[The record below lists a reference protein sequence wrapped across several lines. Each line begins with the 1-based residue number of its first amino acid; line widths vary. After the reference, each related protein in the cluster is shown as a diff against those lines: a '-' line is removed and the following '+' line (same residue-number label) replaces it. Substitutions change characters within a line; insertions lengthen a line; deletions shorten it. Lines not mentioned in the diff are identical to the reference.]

1 MVAST
6 QQIIIIGTGFAGIA
20 MAYRLKQAGL
30 HNFIILE
37 RAAQI
42 GGTWRDNYYPGAAC
56 DVASHLYSFS
66 FAPNP
71 SWSRKFSPQQ
81 EILDYLKKCANDFE
95 INKHIRFNAQ
105 VVDAKFD
112 ETEGLWSV
120 STLDGAIYR
129 TKFLI
134 RATGG
139 LSELKFPEIPG
150 LRDFKGRLFHSAHW
164 QQDAS
169 LTGLS
174 VGVIGTGASAIQIV
188 PAITP
193 EVRRLTLF
201 QRTPAWVVPRFDR
214 AYSPREKRLKAL
226 LPIWARLIRYGQYWR
241 NEAFGVAMRHPA
253 LREWSKKILVR
264 HLYSQVK
271 DPELR
276 LKLTPNYSPG
286 CKRILLSD
294 DYYPALTQ
302 SHVKVETSGIE
313 RITAGGIRTKDGQE
327 HELDALI
334 CATGFSIAEAIN
346 AFRTIGL
353 DGRDLGQIWGEE
365 PEAYRA
371 TSVSGFPNLFM
382 IVGPNSGLGHTS
394 IVLMIEAQAQYIL
407 DGINKIE
414 RNRLK
419 YVDVLPD
426 QQDAYNQELQDE
438 LAESIWIKGGCVSW
452 YNSSTGRNSTLWPG
466 TTLSFR
472 WQTRRFDIASYRQ
485 VPLDAGPKIKAEK
498 LKTVT

>member
-1 MVAST
+1 MTRST
-6 QQIIIIGTGFAGIA
+6 NQVIIVGTGFGGLA
-20 MAYRLKQAGL
+20 MAYRLKQAGR
-30 HNFIILE
+30 HDFTILE
-37 RAAQI
+37 RASQI

-71 SWSRKFSPQQ
+71 YWSRKFSPQQ
-81 EILDYLKKCANDFE
+81 EILNYLKKCANDFDITE
-95 INKHIRFNAQ
+95 HIRFNAN
-105 VVDAKFD
+105 VVEAKFD
-112 ETEGLWSV
+112 EAEGLWSV
-120 STLDGAIYR
+120 STSDGSIY
-129 TKFLI
+129 TAKFLI

-139 LSELKFPEIPG
+139 LSQLKFPEIPG
-150 LRDFKGRLFHSAHW
+150 LSDFKGRLFHSAHW

-169 LTGLS
+169 LQGLS

-188 PAITP
+188 PAIAP

-201 QRTPAWVVPRFDR
+201 QRTPAWVLPRFDR
-214 AYSPREKRLKAL
+214 AYSPTEKRLKVL
-226 LPIWARLIRYGQYWR
+226 IPIWERLIRYGQYWR
-241 NEAFGVAMRHPA
+241 NETFGVAMRHPA
-253 LREWSKKILVR
+253 IREWSRKFLIR

-271 DPELR
+271 DPDLR
-276 LKLTPNYSPG
+276 QKLTPNYSPG

-302 SHVKVETSGIE
+302 SHVHVETNGIE
-313 RITAGGIRTKDGQE
+313 RITAGGIRTLDGQE
-327 HELDALI
+327 HRLDALI
-334 CATGFSIAEAIN
+334 CATGFSIAEAVT

-353 DGRDLGQIWGEE
+353 QGRDLGAIWGEE

-371 TSVSGFPNLFM
+371 TSVSGFPNLFV

-414 RNRLK
+414 RTQLK
-419 YVDVLPD
+419 YVDVLPGK
-426 QQDAYNQELQDE
+426 QAAYNKELQDE
-438 LAESIWIKGGCVSW
+438 LAESVWIKGGCVSW

-466 TTLSFR
+466 NTLSFR

-485 VPLDAGPKIKAEK
+485 VPLDHVLSIKPEK
-498 LKTVT
+498 QKTVA

>member
-1 MVAST
+1 MVTSA
-6 QQIIIIGTGFAGIA
+6 QQIIIIGTGFAGLA

-30 HNFIILE
+30 HDFTILE
-37 RAAQI
+37 RASQI

-71 SWSRKFSPQQ
+71 HWSRKFSPQL
-81 EILDYLKKCANDFE
+81 EILNYLKKCANDFD
-95 INKHIRFNAQ
+95 IAKHVRFNSNVGEA
-105 VVDAKFD
+105 AFD
-112 ETEGLWSV
+112 EGEGLWTV
-120 STLDGAIYR
+120 STLDGAIFKA
-129 TKFLI
+129 KFLI

-139 LSELKFPEIPG
+139 LSQLKFPEIPG
-150 LRDFKGRLFHSAHW
+150 LSNFKGRLFHSAHW
-164 QQDAS
+164 QQEAS
-169 LTGLS
+169 LKGLR

-188 PAITP
+188 PAIAS

-201 QRTPAWVVPRFDR
+201 QRTPAWVVPRADR
-214 AYSPREKRLKAL
+214 AYSRMEKRLKAMI
-226 LPIWARLIRYGQYWR
+226 PAWERLIRYGQYWR
-241 NEAFGVAMRHPA
+241 NEAFGAAIRRPD
-253 LREWSKKILVR
+253 LLEWSKKYLVR

-271 DPELR
+271 DPVLR
-276 LKLTPNYSPG
+276 RKLTPNYTPG

-302 SHVKVETSGIE
+302 SHVHVETNGIE
-313 RITAGGIRTKDGQE
+313 KITAGGIRTTDGQE

-334 CATGFSIAEAIN
+334 CATGFSITGATN
-346 AFRTIGL
+346 AFRTLGM
-353 DGRDLGQIWGEE
+353 DGRDLGKIWGEE

-382 IVGPNSGLGHTS
+382 IIGPNSGLGHTS

-414 RNRLK
+414 RKRLK

-426 QQDAYNQELQDE
+426 QQAAYNQELQAE
-438 LAESIWIKGGCVSW
+438 LSESVWIKGGCVSW
-452 YNSSTGRNSTLWPG
+452 YNSSTGRNSTLWPRSAF
-466 TTLSFR
+466 SFR
-472 WQTRRFDIASYRQ
+472 WLTRRFDIASYRQ
-485 VPLDAGPKIKAEK
+485 MPVDAGPKIKPDK
-498 LKTVT
+498 VKTVA

>member
-1 MVAST
+1 
-6 QQIIIIGTGFAGIA
+6 
-20 MAYRLKQAGL
+20 
-30 HNFIILE
+30 
-37 RAAQI
+37 
-42 GGTWRDNYYPGAAC
+42 
-56 DVASHLYSFS
+56 
-66 FAPNP
+66 
-71 SWSRKFSPQQ
+71 
-81 EILDYLKKCANDFE
+81 
-95 INKHIRFNAQ
+95 
-105 VVDAKFD
+105 
-112 ETEGLWSV
+112 
-120 STLDGAIYR
+120 
-129 TKFLI
+129 
-134 RATGG
+134 
-139 LSELKFPEIPG
+139 
-150 LRDFKGRLFHSAHW
+150 
-164 QQDAS
+164 
-169 LTGLS
+169 
-174 VGVIGTGASAIQIV
+174 
-188 PAITP
+188 
-193 EVRRLTLF
+193 
-201 QRTPAWVVPRFDR
+201 
-214 AYSPREKRLKAL
+214 
-226 LPIWARLIRYGQYWR
+226 
-241 NEAFGVAMRHPA
+241 
-253 LREWSKKILVR
+253 
-264 HLYSQVK
+264 
-271 DPELR
+271 
-276 LKLTPNYSPG
+276 
-286 CKRILLSD
+286 LLSD